1 MAADSDEGG
10 RYFAADY
17 ELAQE
22 RERLRLLESIGDP
35 RTIRTFGTIG
45 VGPGWRCFE
54 AGAGEGSIARWLGA
68 RVGPTG
74 HVVAADLD
82 PRFLD
87 DLPALGIEVRRC
99 DVTCDEIESAAYDLV
114 HCRVLMVHMRDPLEV
129 LRRMAAA
136 LRPGGWLVVEEPDYG
151 TAQSLTPDHPA
162 TAGFHAYLRARHE
175 FLIGANVMDLH
186 YGARLPADIDRL
198 GLEATDSDVGS
209 TVERGGSVKS
219 GFLVQSFAQLDDMM
233 LAGAAISE
241 SELADARRAMEDPA
255 FVYQAPTMYT
265 VWGRKPLSARG

>member
-1 MAADSDEGG
+1 MSTDADEGG
-10 RYFAADY
+10 QYFAADY

-22 RERLRLLESIGDP
+22 RERLQLLESIGDP
-35 RTIRTFGTIG
+35 RTIRTFDTIG
-45 VGPGWRCFE
+45 VGPGWRCLE
-54 AGAGEGSIARWLGA
+54 VGAGEGSIARWLGG

-87 DLPALGIEVRRC
+87 DLPGLGIEVRRC
-99 DVTCDEIESAAYDLV
+99 DITRDEIEPATYDLV
-114 HCRVLMVHMRDPLEV
+114 HCRVLMVHMADPLMV
-129 LRRMAAA
+129 LRRMTDA

-162 TAGFHAYLRARHE
+162 TAGFHAYLRARHD
-175 FLIGANVMDLH
+175 FLVGAKVMDLH
-186 YGARLPADIDRL
+186 YGARLPSDIALL

-219 GFLVQSFAQLDDMM
+219 GFLVQSFAQLDDVMIA
-233 LAGAAISE
+233 AGTVTEA
-241 SELADARRAMEDPA
+241 ELADARRAMEDPA
-255 FVYQAPTMYT
+255 FVYQAPTMYS
-265 VWGRKPLSARG
+265 VWGRKPLSASG